1 MLSFVSLKEI
11 LSQFG
16 FKQIK
21 TIYQNRC
28 FCFYNQKYGKDF
40 HINVYLDIVDHNFV
54 EEVVWVN
61 ENDWEGDI
69 YLFDVDYRSFPEK
82 QSLVL
87 VESQLERLT
96 RRPSDVK

>member
-16 FKQIK
+16 FTQIK

-28 FCFYNQKYGKDF
+28 FWFYNQKYGKDF
-40 HINVYLDIVDHNFV
+40 HVNVYLDMVDPKLI
-54 EEVVWVN
+54 EEVAWIN

-69 YLFDVDYRSFPEK
+69 YLYDADCRHFPE
-82 QSLVL
+82 QESIFLVKN
-87 VESQLERLT
+87 QLQKILEE
-96 RRPSDVK
+96 